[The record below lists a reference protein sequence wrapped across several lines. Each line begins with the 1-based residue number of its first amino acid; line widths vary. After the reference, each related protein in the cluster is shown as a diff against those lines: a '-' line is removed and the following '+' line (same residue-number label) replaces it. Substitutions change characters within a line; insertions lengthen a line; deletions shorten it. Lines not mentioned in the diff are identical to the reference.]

1 MEITQM
7 TIDEVEARLKEI
19 EGLVDDESADLDAL
33 TDETRALKARREE
46 LRAAAEKKAE
56 IRAAVASGA
65 GETIKKFEEV
75 RTMENKTYNASSP
88 EYRMAWLK
96 RMSEIDGVS
105 RFGALT
111 EEERTAYTHTTANT
125 GAVVPTAVLNA
136 IEDLVDSEA
145 PIYDDAVQYHMT
157 QGFQLPRFTAIAA
170 GDAAGTAEGAA
181 PANDE
186 QDTIGYLP
194 LAGVEIKKCAVLS
207 RKMQFQSIEAFQD
220 WLVQEVGKRIRVE
233 KERMLLARM
242 SGSQYPSGVTA
253 VSGAA
258 IESTYHVITGSG
270 TTYVDYTDA
279 NIRSY
284 LGLIHGAGEVVIYA
298 NRKTIYTGLMG
309 IVDAEK
315 RQMFLPNS
323 MSDPLVAGYLYGAKV
338 KVDPNLSDNVVYF
351 IRKGALVCNDFSGT
365 ELFQALEP
373 RTANTIITGYALFDG
388 GMVDQSGAVK
398 VTFNPTPAG

>member
-1 MEITQM
+1 MTVDEIN
-7 TIDEVEARLKEI
+7 ARLEEI
-19 EGLVDDESADLDAL
+19 RTESEKPDADLDAL
-33 TDETRALKARREE
+33 LTEARALKEQREE
-46 LRAAAEKKAE
+46 MRKAAEKAAE

-65 GETIKKFEEV
+65 GETVKKFGEE
-75 RTMENKTYNASSP
+75 RKMEKVYNAASP
-88 EYRMAWLK
+88 EYRSAWLK
-96 RMSEIDGVS
+96 NISALDGVS

-125 GAVVPTAVLNA
+125 GAVVPTAIIDR
-136 IEDLVDSEA
+136 IESLVDSDA
-145 PIYDDAVQYHMT
+145 PIYDDAVKYAMT
-157 QGFQLPRFTAIAA
+157 QGFSLPRFTAIAA

-186 QDTIGYLP
+186 QDTIGALP

-207 RKMQFQSIEAFQD
+207 RKMHFQSINAFED
-220 WLVQEVGKRIRVE
+220 WLVQEVGARIRVE

-284 LGLIHGAGEVVIYA
+284 LGLIHGAGEVVVYA
-298 NRKTIYTGLMG
+298 NRKTVYTGLFG
-309 IVDAEK
+309 IVDAEH
-315 RQMFLPNS
+315 RQIFMPNAQG
-323 MSDPLVAGYLYGAKV
+323 DPVIAGRIYGAAV
-338 KVDPNLSDNVVYF
+338 KIDPNLSDNVVYF
-351 IRKGALVCNDFSGT
+351 IRRGALVCNDFSGT
-365 ELFQALEP
+365 ELFQAIEP
-373 RTANTIITGYALFDG
+373 RTANTIITGYSLFDG
-388 GMVDQSGAVK
+388 GMLDQSGAVK

>member
-1 MEITQM
+1 MTVYEIN
-7 TIDEVEARLKEI
+7 ARLEEI
-19 EGLVDDESADLDAL
+19 RTESEKPDADLDAL
-33 TDETRALKARREE
+33 LTEARALKEQREE
-46 LRAAAEKKAE
+46 MRKAAEKAAE

-65 GETIKKFEEV
+65 GETVKKFGEE
-75 RTMENKTYNASSP
+75 RKMEKTYNAGSP
-88 EYRMAWLK
+88 EYRSAWLK
-96 RMSEIDGVS
+96 NISMLDGVS

-125 GAVVPTAVLNA
+125 GAVVPTAIIDR
-136 IEDLVDSEA
+136 IENLVDSDA
-145 PIYDDAVQYHMT
+145 PIYDDAVKYAMT
-157 QGFQLPRFTAIAA
+157 QGFSLPRFTAIAA

-186 QDTIGYLP
+186 QDTIGALP

-207 RKMQFQSIEAFQD
+207 RKMHFQSINAFED
-220 WLVQEVGKRIRVE
+220 WLVQEVGARIHVE

-279 NIRSY
+279 NIREY
-284 LGLIHGAGEVVIYA
+284 MGLIHGAGEVVVYA
-298 NRKTIYTGLMG
+298 NRKTVYTGLFG
-309 IVDAEK
+309 IVDAEH
-315 RQMFLPNS
+315 RQIFMPNAQG
-323 MSDPLVAGYLYGAKV
+323 DPVIAGRIYGAAV
-338 KVDPNLSDNVVYF
+338 KIDPNLSDNVVYF
-351 IRKGALVCNDFSGT
+351 IRRGALVCNDFSGT
-365 ELFQALEP
+365 ELFQAIEP
-373 RTANTIITGYALFDG
+373 RTANTIITGYSLFDG
-388 GMVDQSGAVK
+388 GMLDQSGAVK

>member
-1 MEITQM
+1 MTVDEIN
-7 TIDEVEARLKEI
+7 ARLEEI
-19 EGLVDDESADLDAL
+19 RTESEKPDADLDAL
-33 TDETRALKARREE
+33 LTEARALKEQREE
-46 LRAAAEKKAE
+46 MRKAAEKAAE

-65 GETIKKFEEV
+65 GETVKKFGEE
-75 RTMENKTYNASSP
+75 RKMEKVYNAASP
-88 EYRMAWLK
+88 EYRSAWLK
-96 RMSEIDGVS
+96 NISMLDGVS

-125 GAVVPTAVLNA
+125 GAVVPTAIIDR
-136 IEDLVDSEA
+136 IENLVDSDA
-145 PIYDDAVQYHMT
+145 PIYDDAVKYAMT
-157 QGFQLPRFTAIAA
+157 QGFSLPRFTAIAA
-170 GDAAGTAEGAA
+170 GDAAATAEGAA

-186 QDTIGYLP
+186 QDTIGALP
-194 LAGVEIKKCAVLS
+194 LAGAEIKKCAVLS
-207 RKMQFQSIEAFQD
+207 RKMHFQSINAFED
-220 WLVQEVGKRIRVE
+220 WLVQEVGARIRVE

-284 LGLIHGAGEVVIYA
+284 LGLIHGAGEVVVYA
-298 NRKTIYTGLMG
+298 NRKTVYTGLFG

-315 RQMFLPNS
+315 RQIFMPNAQG
-323 MSDPLVAGYLYGAKV
+323 DPVIAGRIYGAAV
-338 KVDPNLSDNVVYF
+338 KIDPNLSDNVVYF
-351 IRKGALVCNDFSGT
+351 IRRGALVCNDFSGT
-365 ELFQALEP
+365 ELFQAIEP

-388 GMVDQSGAVK
+388 GMLDQSGAVK
-398 VTFNPTPAG
+398 VTFNPTPGA

>member
-1 MEITQM
+1 MTVDEIN
-7 TIDEVEARLKEI
+7 ARLEEI
-19 EGLVDDESADLDAL
+19 RTESEKPDADLDAL
-33 TDETRALKARREE
+33 LTEARALKEQREE
-46 LRAAAEKKAE
+46 MRKAAEKAAE

-65 GETIKKFEEV
+65 GETVKKFGEE
-75 RTMENKTYNASSP
+75 RKMEKVYNAASP
-88 EYRMAWLK
+88 EYRSAWLK
-96 RMSEIDGVS
+96 NISMLDGVS

-125 GAVVPTAVLNA
+125 GAVVPTAILDR
-136 IEDLVDSEA
+136 IESLVDSDA
-145 PIYDDAVQYHMT
+145 PIYDDAVKYAMT
-157 QGFQLPRFTAIAA
+157 SGFSLPRFTAIAA

-186 QDTIGYLP
+186 QDTIGALP
-194 LAGVEIKKCAVLS
+194 LAGAEIKKCAVLS
-207 RKMQFQSIEAFQD
+207 RKMHFQSINAFED
-220 WLVQEVGKRIRVE
+220 WLVQEVGARIRVE

-284 LGLIHGAGEVVIYA
+284 LGLIHGAGEVVVYA
-298 NRKTIYTGLMG
+298 NRKTVYTGLFG

-315 RQMFLPNS
+315 RQIFMPNAQG
-323 MSDPLVAGYLYGAKV
+323 DPVIAGRIYGAAV
-338 KVDPNLSDNVVYF
+338 KIDPNLSDNVVYF
-351 IRKGALVCNDFSGT
+351 IRRGALVCNDFSGT
-365 ELFQALEP
+365 ELFQAIEP

-388 GMVDQSGAVK
+388 GMLDQSGAVK
-398 VTFNPTPAG
+398 VTFNPTPGA

>member
-1 MEITQM
+1 MTYEEI
-7 TIDEVEARLKEI
+7 EARLQEI
-19 EGLVDDESADLDAL
+19 SAEVDQPEANVDAL
-33 TDETRALKARREE
+33 LEETRSLQDQKAALKRE
-46 LRAAAEKKAE
+46 AEAKAE
-56 IRAAVASGA
+56 IRSAVANGA
-65 GETIKKFEEV
+65 GETV
-75 RTMENKTYNASSP
+75 RTFTEKGQTMEKTYNASSP
-88 EYRMAWLK
+88 EYRSAWLK
-96 RMSEIDGVS
+96 NMSAIDGVS

-136 IEDLVDSEA
+136 IADLVDSDA
-145 PIYDDAVQYHMT
+145 PIYDDAVKYAMT

-170 GDAAGTAEGAA
+170 GDAGATAEGAA

-186 QDTIGYLP
+186 QDTIGALP

-207 RKMQFQSIEAFQD
+207 RKMQFQSIEAFEG

-233 KERMLLARM
+233 KERCLLARM

-284 LGLIHGAGEVVIYA
+284 LGLIHGAGEIVIYA
-298 NRKTIYTGLMG
+298 NRKTIYTGLMS
-309 IVDAEK
+309 IVDADN
-315 RQMFLPNS
+315 RQLFLPNS

-338 KVDPNLSDNVVYF
+338 KVDPNLADNVVYF

-388 GMVDQSGAVK
+388 GMLDQSGAVK
-398 VTFNPTPAG
+398 VTFNPTPAN

>member
-1 MEITQM
+1 M
-7 TIDEVEARLKEI
+7 TIDEINSRLMEI
-19 EGLVDDESADLDAL
+19 QAESQNPDANLDAL
-33 TDETRALKARREE
+33 LEETRALKAQREE
-46 LRAAAEKKAE
+46 MRKAAEKAAE
-56 IRAAVASGA
+56 IRAAVAAGA
-65 GETIKKFEEV
+65 GETVKKFGVE
-75 RTMENKTYNASSP
+75 RKMEKTYNAGSP
-88 EYRMAWLK
+88 EYRSAWLK
-96 RMSEIDGVS
+96 NISMIDGVS

-125 GAVVPTAVLNA
+125 GAVVPTAVLNR
-136 IEDLVDSEA
+136 IENLVDSEA
-145 PIYDDAVQYHMT
+145 PIYDDSVKYYMT
-157 QGFQLPRFTAIAA
+157 QGFSLPRFTAIAA

-186 QDTIGYLP
+186 QDTIGALP

-207 RKMQFQSIEAFQD
+207 RKMHFQSIDAFEN
-220 WLVQEVGKRIRVE
+220 WLVQEVGARIRVE

-279 NIRSY
+279 NIRNY

-298 NRKTIYTGLMG
+298 NRKTVYTGLFG
-309 IVDAEK
+309 IVDGDN
-315 RQMFLPNS
+315 RQIFMANA
-323 MSDPLVAGYLYGAKV
+323 MGDPVIAGRIYGAAV
-338 KVDPNLSDNVVYF
+338 KIDPNLADNVVYF
-351 IRKGALVCNDFSGT
+351 IRRGALVCNDFSGT

-388 GMVDQSGAVK
+388 GMLDQSGAVK
-398 VTFNPTPAG
+398 VTFNPTPAV